1 MNATAVLISGKGT
14 NLQALINYEQEHDS
28 AYNLQ
33 LVLSNNPAAGG
44 LQLAEQAGIETL
56 VVDHKAYV
64 NRTAYDQALDA
75 VLSERGIQWIA
86 LAGFMRLLSP
96 GFVQKWSG
104 KMINIHPS
112 LLPAFAGL
120 HTHQAAL
127 EYGVR
132 YSGCSVIFVDDGV
145 DTGAI
150 IEQAVVPVLE
160 QDTAASLGKRVLKEE
175 HRIFPQALDDV
186 AVGRVSLVSGKVI
199 RQPASAH
206 NPFH

>member
-1 MNATAVLISGKGT
+1 
-14 NLQALINYEQEHDS
+14 
-28 AYNLQ
+28 
-33 LVLSNNPAAGG
+33 
-44 LQLAEQAGIETL
+44 
-56 VVDHKAYV
+56 
-64 NRTAYDQALDA
+64 
-75 VLSERGIQWIA
+75 
-86 LAGFMRLLSP
+86 
-96 GFVQKWSG
+96 
-104 KMINIHPS
+104 MINIHPS